1 MSNVQMVEDY
11 LKTIA
16 RTSKGQIVNERS
28 DSMLF
33 RAGSDFNLEFLK
45 QRRGS
50 EIDQQGPFQQTLFM
64 LVFMICDLQAAT
76 IKLRDV
82 IGCVKKPEFSD
93 FVLFLQLAE
102 VYGSGYHDDVDY
114 AKFN

>member
-1 MSNVQMVEDY
+1 
-11 LKTIA
+11 
-16 RTSKGQIVNERS
+16 
-28 DSMLF
+28 MLF
-33 RAGSDFNLEFLK
+33 RAQSDFNLEFLK

-50 EIDQQGPFQQTLFM
+50 EINSKGPFQQTLYM

-76 IKLRDV
+76 MKLRDV
-82 IGCVKKPEFSD
+82 IGCLKKPEFSD

-102 VYGSGYHDDVDY
+102 VYGSGYQDDVDY

>member
-1 MSNVQMVEDY
+1 
-11 LKTIA
+11 
-16 RTSKGQIVNERS
+16 
-28 DSMLF
+28 
-33 RAGSDFNLEFLK
+33 
-45 QRRGS
+45 
-50 EIDQQGPFQQTLFM
+50 M
-64 LVFMICDLQAAT
+64 LVFMISDLQAAT

-102 VYGSGYHDDVDY
+102 VYGSGYQDDVDY